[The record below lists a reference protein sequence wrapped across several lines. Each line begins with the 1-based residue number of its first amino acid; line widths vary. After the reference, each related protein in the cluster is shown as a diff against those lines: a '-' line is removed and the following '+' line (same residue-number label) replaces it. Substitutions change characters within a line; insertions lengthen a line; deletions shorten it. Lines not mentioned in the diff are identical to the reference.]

1 MSETKKI
8 LFVRLHGLG
17 DVLMATPAIKAA
29 HAAWPSARLDML
41 VGRDAAPAV
50 QTMPVLNDLIVV
62 DERCFFQHDIR
73 ALAGLAARL
82 RRRHYD
88 LMVLFSRSAGLHFW
102 ARMTGAGKVIS
113 HRRWC
118 GLIGAMKETAPRQ
131 AAYEADKN
139 LNLLGAL
146 GIVEGSNRMLYEISP
161 QAHAAAAS
169 MLGGRPDGRWI
180 VLAPGG
186 GENAGWQMHAK
197 RWPAER
203 FAAVAELAYRQW
215 GLEPVIVGAPGDGQL
230 VSRIA
235 ACTDAPIRN
244 AAGTADLEVAAAL
257 IAKADLLVCN
267 DSVAMHL
274 GLMLDRPTV
283 AIFGPTNP
291 LAVLP
296 HRLERLKVISSS
308 RPCAPCFWQDA
319 ARIKRRRRT
328 SGFTCTTGRANCMAD
343 ISVERVWTA
352 ARELIAGGLPC

>member
-1 MSETKKI
+1 MPETRNI

-17 DVLMATPAIKAA
+17 DVLMTTPAIGAA
-29 HAAWPSARLDML
+29 YAAWPSAKLDML

-50 QTMPVLNDLIVV
+50 HTMPFLHDLIVV
-62 DERCFFQHDIR
+62 DERWFFQRDIR

-82 RRRHYD
+82 RGRHYD
-88 LMVLFSRSAGLHFW
+88 LVVLFSRSAGLHFW
-102 ARMTGAGKVIS
+102 ARLTGAGKVIS

-118 GLIGAMKETAPRQ
+118 GLIGALKETEHQ
-131 AAYEADKN
+131 HAAYEADKN

-146 GIVEGSNRMLYEISP
+146 GISGRGSRMLYEIRP
-161 QAHAAAAS
+161 QAHAAAAAI
-169 MLGGRPDGRWI
+169 LGNRSKGRWI

-203 FAAVAELAYRQW
+203 FAAVAELAYRLW
-215 GLEPVIVGAPGDGQL
+215 GMEPVVVGAPGDGQL

-244 AAGTADLEVAAAL
+244 AVGAADLEVAAAL

-296 HRLERLKVISSS
+296 HSLDRLKVIRSS

-328 SGFTCTTGRANCMAD
+328 SGFACMTGRENCMAE
-343 ISVERVWTA
+343 ISVEQVWTA
-352 ARELIAGGLPC
+352 ARELMAGGMPC